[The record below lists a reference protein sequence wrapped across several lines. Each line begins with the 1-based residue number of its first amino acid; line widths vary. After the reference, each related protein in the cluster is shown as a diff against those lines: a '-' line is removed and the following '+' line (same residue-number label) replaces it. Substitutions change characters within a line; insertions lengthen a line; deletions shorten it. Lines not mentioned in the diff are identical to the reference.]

1 MHNRPCA
8 TTCRFV
14 AYLDDAAPQE
24 AEIIVW
30 SEHHVAEGDEVSFSR
45 PICFA

>member
-1 MHNRPCA
+1 MVPCA
-8 TTCRFV
+8 ATCRFV

-30 SEHHVAEGDEVSFSR
+30 SEHHIAEGDEVTFT
-45 PICFA
+45 